1 MKKEVILELKEK
13 IEKELEQLSVPK
25 KIETIDEWDAKGD
38 EVDAIQSNIIVNI
51 AKALDGRQK
60 ERVALLNKAL
70 GNIKSGTFGICE
82 ECGEEIEDKRLLFNP
97 CFTICIACAETI
109 EKEKKRLRQ

>member
-1 MKKEVILELKEK
+1 MKKELILQLKEK
-13 IEKELEQLSVPK
+13 IEQELGQMVVPK

-38 EVDAIQSNIIVNI
+38 EVDAIQSNILVNI
-51 AKALDGRQK
+51 ASALNNRQK
-60 ERVALLNKAL
+60 ERVMLLNKAL
-70 GNIKSGTFGICE
+70 GAITAGTFGICE
-82 ECGEEIEDKRLLFNP
+82 ECGEEIEDKRLAFNP